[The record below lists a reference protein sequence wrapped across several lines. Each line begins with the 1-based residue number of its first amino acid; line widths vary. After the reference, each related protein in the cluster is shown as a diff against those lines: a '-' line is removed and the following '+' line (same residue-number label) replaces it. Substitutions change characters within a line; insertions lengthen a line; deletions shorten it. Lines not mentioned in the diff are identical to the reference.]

1 MNTKLIGALL
11 VSLAATAAMA
21 ADAPATKKAE
31 AKSAEMVCQNNSCKG
46 KADCMGFG
54 SASCKGANECKGKG
68 ILEAKN
74 KAECTK
80 KTGLWVAKK

>member
-11 VSLAATAAMA
+11 VSLAANAAMA
-21 ADAPATKKAE
+21 ADAPAAKKAD
-31 AKSAEMVCQNNSCKG
+31 AKVEMLCQNNSCKG

-54 SASCKGANECKGKG
+54 NASCKGANECKGQG
-68 ILEAKN
+68 TLEAKN

-80 KTGLWVAKK
+80 KKGLWVAKK

>member
-1 MNTKLIGALL
+1 MNTNLIGALL
-11 VSLAATAAMA
+11 VSLAATSAMA
-21 ADAPATKKAE
+21 ADAPA
-31 AKSAEMVCQNNSCKG
+31 AKMADAKAEMVCQNNSCKG

-54 SASCKGANECKGKG
+54 NASCKGANECKGHG